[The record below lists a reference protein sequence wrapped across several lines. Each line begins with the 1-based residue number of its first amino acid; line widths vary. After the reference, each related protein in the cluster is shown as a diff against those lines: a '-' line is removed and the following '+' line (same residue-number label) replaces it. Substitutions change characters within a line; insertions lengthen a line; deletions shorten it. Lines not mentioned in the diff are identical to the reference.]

1 MTAYSQEEFRKW
13 ILEQKNDLYEIK
25 EDDHQII
32 LDAGY
37 AAASIV
43 FHDMNIIELII
54 QNAAD
59 GLNRFYL
66 HFQLN
71 EKDHA
76 QSLFKEMQDTL
87 IGLEGHHTLNVM
99 LSCSSALT
107 TSFFAENLQQAADSM
122 GLDYHFEAVSYN
134 RLYEKGSEA
143 DVILLAPQIG
153 FELEKVKEAFHHR
166 VVMVIPA
173 KIFAQYNAYEMI
185 AEIRNQ
191 ISERS
196 SETKEHNIEITA
208 NDAVILVVAV
218 INRRDGKRYGY
229 RVYDHGENVMDG
241 EVIKPNMTLQDL
253 EDIITTCYVRYS
265 NIDIVGLAL
274 PGTAA
279 YGELDYPELGFHH
292 INIEEYFAER
302 FPMRFYLVNDTNA
315 AVAGYH
321 IDHQEDISTAFLYI
335 PDNMLIPGV
344 GIMQRKD
351 IIKGKNG
358 FAGEVGSYFRY
369 LYPDESKLNNLPL
382 KTVLTDTLMAIICV
396 FAPDKVVINC
406 RQYPFVEDLKAELE
420 KYIDQ
425 AFMPEIEITWH
436 MKHYMM
442 PGMVIQCLDYLN
454 HEKVKR
460 RLREMHKPD
469 KQNKR

>member
-1 MTAYSQEEFRKW
+1 MAAYSQEEFRNW
-13 ILEQKNDLYEIK
+13 ILEQKSDLYEIK
-25 EDDHQII
+25 EDERQIV

-37 AAASIV
+37 ATATVS
-43 FHDMNIIELII
+43 FHDLNIVELII
-54 QNAAD
+54 LNASD
-59 GLNRFYL
+59 GLNHFYL

-71 EKDHA
+71 EKEHA

-87 IGLEGHHTLNVM
+87 FGLKGHHTLKVM

-107 TSFFAENLQQAADSM
+107 TSFFAESLQQAADSL
-122 GLDYHFEAVSYN
+122 GLDYSFEAVSYN
-134 RLYEKGSEA
+134 RLYEVGSEA

-166 VVMVIPA
+166 VVLVIPA
-173 KIFAQYNAYEMI
+173 KMFAQYNAYDLI
-185 AEIRNQ
+185 AEIRSQ
-191 ISERS
+191 IAERAA
-196 SETKEHNIEITA
+196 ENKEHNIEITA

-229 RVYDHGENVMDG
+229 RVYDHGEIVMDG

-253 EDIITTCYVRYS
+253 EDIITTCYVRHN

-279 YGELDYPELGFHH
+279 YGELDYPALGFHH

-315 AVAGYH
+315 AVSGYH
-321 IDHQEDISTAFLYI
+321 LDHPDDISTAFLYI

-344 GIMQRKD
+344 GIMQRKE

-358 FAGEVGSYFRY
+358 FAGEISSYFRY
-369 LYPDESKLNNLPL
+369 LYPDDRRLNSLTL
-382 KTVLTDTLMAIICV
+382 RTVLMDTLMAIICTL
-396 FAPDKVVINC
+396 APDKVVINC
-406 RQYPFVEDLKAELE
+406 RQYPFVDDLKAELE
-420 KYIDQ
+420 KYIDR
-425 AFMPEIEITWH
+425 AFIPELEITWH

-442 PGMVIQCLDYLN
+442 PGMVVQCLDYLN
-454 HEKVKR
+454 HEKLKK
-460 RLREMHKPD
+460 RLRAMHKPA
-469 KQNKR
+469 KKEKR